1 MITSPSAMPDEP
13 SPQPSGPEIQPQPP
27 RPEEL
32 PPQPPGPDIFPGPA
46 TPEEIPQPSEPDV
59 GPSPPDQIPAPQPD
73 LVPTPPGNTPTMALR
88 LTFAAALL
96 WACGGLDLHDA
107 RAQTDQALP
116 SAPPEVMEDAPAKT
130 PGAGSL
136 SEELSRSEGVIAPP
150 EPGIDPGIVQPAP
163 DTGGPTMPV
172 IPPPGTSGGDPKV
185 RPQ

>member
-1 MITSPSAMPDEP
+1 MITPLSTPNEL
-13 SPQPSGPEIQPQPP
+13 SPQPSAPEIQPQPP

-46 TPEEIPQPSEPDV
+46 TPEEVPQPSQPDI
-59 GPSPPDQIPAPQPD
+59 GPSPPDQIPTPQPD

-116 SAPPEVMEDAPAKT
+116 SAPPEVMEDTPAA
-130 PGAGSL
+130 GAGSL
-136 SEELSRSEGVIAPP
+136 SEELSRSQGVITPP
-150 EPGIDPGIVQPAP
+150 DPGVDPGMMRPAP
-163 DTGGPTMPV
+163 ETAGPTMPV
-172 IPPPGTSGGDPKV
+172 IPPPGSPGGDPNI